1 MKNTIRRITCL
12 MMVLVMF
19 SMAGSTV
26 FAANQ
31 CSSISGN
38 SKYKSKVTFTVKTG
52 KSIGSEYVKIQQ
64 SKGIMK
70 YDGWLGKNKTFKCNG
85 LYFITV
91 TNLKTNKVESNYSWN
106 DGSQKIKFKKS
117 NCKYKVEILSK
128 DSTYYQAKYWYK
140 GFIKGWQKYAT
151 WKATKT
157 KGINM
162 CR

>member
-1 MKNTIRRITCL
+1 MKSVMRKIICV

-26 FAANQ
+26 FAANK

-38 SKYKSKVTFTVKTG
+38 SKYKSKVTFTVETG
-52 KSIGSEYVKIQQ
+52 KSIGKEYVTIKQ

-85 LYFITV
+85 MYFITV
-91 TNLKTNKVESNYSWN
+91 TNLKTKKVEKYSWT
-106 DGSQKIKFKKS
+106 DGTQKIKFKNS

-128 DSTYYQAKYWYK
+128 DSSYYQAKYWYK
-140 GFIKGWQKYAT
+140 GATTGWQKYAT